1 MQKIQMVDLAG
12 QYKQIR
18 NEIDSGIRE
27 VIETTAFI
35 NGPMVRNLT
44 RGLEEY
50 LGVSHC
56 LPCANGTD
64 ALQIALMAIGVKP
77 GDEVITVPFTFVAT
91 VEVVALLGLKPVFVD
106 VDPDTMMMD
115 MDQVEAKISSRTKA
129 VIPVHLFGQ
138 AAPMEDLMTLAE
150 KHNFRVIEDNAQAI
164 GCKYRF
170 RDGST
175 AMAGTIGHIGTTS
188 FYPTKN
194 LGGYG
199 DGGAIFTNDDSL
211 AAAIRTITNHG
222 SDRKYYYDSIGVN
235 SRLDSFQ
242 AAVLVAKLAKLDQ
255 YNAARKQAAD
265 YYDQQLT
272 GIHQVTVPARSSHSD
287 HVFHQYTIRVTD
299 GRRDALQQYLGE
311 QGIPSMIYYPVP
323 LHLSEAYKSF
333 GYNAGDFPVSEQLS
347 SEVLSL
353 PMHTELTAE
362 QLDHIIFHIR
372 NFFA

>member
-138 AAPMEDLMTLAE
+138 AAPMEDLMALAE
-150 KHNFRVIEDNAQAI
+150 KHDFRVIEDNAQAI

-222 SDRKYYYDSIGVN
+222 SD
-235 SRLDSFQ
+235 
-242 AAVLVAKLAKLDQ
+242 
-255 YNAARKQAAD
+255 
-265 YYDQQLT
+265 
-272 GIHQVTVPARSSHSD
+272 
-287 HVFHQYTIRVTD
+287 
-299 GRRDALQQYLGE
+299 
-311 QGIPSMIYYPVP
+311 
-323 LHLSEAYKSF
+323 
-333 GYNAGDFPVSEQLS
+333 
-347 SEVLSL
+347 
-353 PMHTELTAE
+353 
-362 QLDHIIFHIR
+362 
-372 NFFA
+372 

>member
-1 MQKIQMVDLAG
+1 MQFIDLKTQYTNNKAAIDQRIQAVLDHG
-12 QYKQIR
+12 QYIM
-18 NEIDSGIRE
+18 GPE
-27 VIETTAFI
+27 VFE
-35 NGPMVRNLT
+35 
-44 RGLEEY
+44 LEEQLAKY
-50 LGVSHC
+50 VGVKHC
-56 LPCANGTD
+56 ISISSGTD
-64 ALQIALMAIGVKP
+64 ALLVALMALNIKP

-138 AAPMEDLMTLAE
+138 AAPMEDLMALAE
-150 KHNFRVIEDNAQAI
+150 KHDFRVIEDNAQAI

-272 GIHQVTVPARSSHSD
+272 GIHQVTVPARTSHSD